1 MSYDEKK
8 ETNQVPDGWRIVKLS
23 NICDL
28 RRGLTYKSSDYCD
41 GSNGIVFL
49 TLNCVEKGGGFNKEG
64 IKYYKGNYKEEH
76 LVEVNDIIIA
86 NTDLVRVGE
95 VVGAPIYVPYIDD
108 RKTCMSMDLSCLK
121 FDETEINKTFA
132 YYFLQMHET
141 RKFIKAYA
149 EGSTVLHL
157 DLKGVKKLPVS
168 LPPLPEQHKI
178 AEILST
184 VDEAIEKTNA
194 IIQET
199 QQLKKGLIQK
209 LFTEG
214 IGHTRFKETKI
225 GRIPE
230 EWEVV
235 RFNQCL
241 QKTKQ
246 KDPTKKPDEKFT
258 YIDVSAVSNEFF
270 KIVESKT
277 ILGKDAPSRAR
288 KGIKTGDTIYATVR
302 PYLRRVAFVPS
313 ELDGEICSTG
323 YCVLRPKSEEIFHR
337 FVFQLMLT
345 HRVNEYLESLQAG
358 TSYPAISDSD
368 VYQMLIPKPSLPE
381 QQRIAEILS
390 EVDAR
395 IETEEAY
402 KAELEQLKRGL
413 MQVLLTGK
421 VRVKV

>member
-1 MSYDEKK
+1 METKFK
-8 ETNQVPDGWRIVKLS
+8 ETKIGRIPEEWDVVRLDSVCIGKAEYGAGESAMKYENGLIRYVRITDINADGTLNNDAVGIPPEEASKYILKEGDYLFARSGSVGLSYLYDARDGLCAFAGYLIRFRPRREQLLPTFLKHYCHSAIYWKWIHATARATTQS
-23 NICDL
+23 NINATEYS
-28 RRGLTYKSSDYCD
+28 GLP
-41 GSNGIVFL
+41 
-49 TLNCVEKGGGFNKEG
+49 
-64 IKYYKGNYKEEH
+64 
-76 LVEVNDIIIA
+76 IA
-86 NTDLVRVGE
+86 
-95 VVGAPIYVPYIDD
+95 
-108 RKTCMSMDLSCLK
+108 
-121 FDETEINKTFA
+121 
-132 YYFLQMHET
+132 
-141 RKFIKAYA
+141 
-149 EGSTVLHL
+149 
-157 DLKGVKKLPVS
+157 
-168 LPPLPEQHKI
+168 LPPLPEQRKI
-178 AEILST
+178 AEILSE
-184 VDEAIEKTNA
+184 VDGTIEKTDA

-199 QQLKKGLIQK
+199 QRLKKGLMQK
-209 LFTEG
+209 LLTEG
-214 IGHTRFKETKI
+214 IGHTQFKETKI

-235 RFNQCL
+235 RFSQCL

-246 KDPTKKPDEKFT
+246 KDPTKKPAEKFT
-258 YIDVSAVSNEFF
+258 YIDVSAVSNELF

-368 VYQMLIPKPSLPE
+368 VYQMLIPKPPLPE
-381 QQRIAEILS
+381 QRRIAEILS
-390 EVDAR
+390 EVDAK
-395 IETEEAY
+395 IEKEQDF
-402 KAELEQLKRGL
+402 KSELKQLKKGL

>member
-1 MSYDEKK
+1 MTDTLMDRLTNEIPLPAEWQLTKLRDVVLEHKSGIYKKRELFGTGHNIVGVSDLYENIGIDGQTFNLVPLTEEELDEFTLK
-8 ETNQVPDGWRIVKLS
+8 EG
-23 NICDL
+23 DL
-28 RRGLTYKSSDYCD
+28 IYGESSL
-41 GSNGIVFL
+41 V
-49 TLNCVEKGGGFNKEG
+49 KEG
-64 IKYYKGNYKEEH
+64 IARTLYVSKN
-76 LVEVNDIIIA
+76 
-86 NTDLVRVGE
+86 GE
-95 VVGAPIYVPYIDD
+95 GTV
-108 RKTCMSMDLSCLK
+108 
-121 FDETEINKTFA
+121 FA
-132 YYFLQMHET
+132 WHT
-141 RKFIKAYA
+141 RKFKVESSRVNSKFLNYLLNSWPIRRKIVSV
-149 EGSTVLHL
+149 STQTALTGITTKEFF
-157 DLKGVKKLPVS
+157 DVKIP
-168 LPPLPEQHKI
+168 LPPLPEQRKI

-184 VDEAIEKTNA
+184 VDETTEKADA

-199 QQLKKGLIQK
+199 QQLKKGLMQK

-241 QKTKQ
+241 QETKQ

-345 HRVNEYLESLQAG
+345 HRVNEYLGSLQAG

-368 VYQMLIPKPSLPE
+368 VYQMLIPKPPLPE
-381 QQRIAEILS
+381 QRRIAEILS
-390 EVDAR
+390 EVDAK
-395 IETEEAY
+395 IETEQAF
-402 KAELEQLKRGL
+402 KSELEKLKKGL

>member
-1 MSYDEKK
+1 MASLFADSLTKK
-8 ETNQVPDGWRIVKLS
+8 IPDGWISTQLGRCL
-23 NICDL
+23 
-28 RRGLTYKSSDYCD
+28 
-41 GSNGIVFL
+41 
-49 TLNCVEKGGGFNKEG
+49 
-64 IKYYKGNYKEEH
+64 
-76 LVEVNDIIIA
+76 
-86 NTDLVRVGE
+86 DLVRNGLSFEQNQEGRGVRVTRIETISEGTINTEKVGFVE
-95 VVGAPIYVPYIDD
+95 TDGDISEY
-108 RKTCMSMDLSCLK
+108 LLK
-121 FDETEINKTFA
+121 RGDVLFSHINSIKHIGKVAQFDNDEELYHGMNLLVLQFNSKVDKRFG
-132 YYFLQMHET
+132 YYFLASRQTKSICERMAKQAVNQASINTKEI
-141 RKFIKAYA
+141 RQ
-149 EGSTVLHL
+149 
-157 DLKGVKKLPVS
+157 LPIA

-184 VDEAIEKTNA
+184 VDETIEKTDA

-199 QQLKKGLIQK
+199 QQLKKGLMQK

-214 IGHTRFKETKI
+214 IRHTRFKETKI
-225 GRIPE
+225 GKIPE

-368 VYQMLIPKPSLPE
+368 VYQMLIPKPPLPE
-381 QQRIAEILS
+381 QRRIAEILS
-390 EVDAR
+390 EVDTR
-395 IETEEAY
+395 IETEQAF
-402 KAELEQLKRGL
+402 KAELEQLKKGL